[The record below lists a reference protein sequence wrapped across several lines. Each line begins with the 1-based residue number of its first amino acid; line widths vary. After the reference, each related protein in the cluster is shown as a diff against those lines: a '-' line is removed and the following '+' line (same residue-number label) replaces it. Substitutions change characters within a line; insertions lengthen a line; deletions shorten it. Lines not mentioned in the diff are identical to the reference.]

1 MVTSFAGI
9 ADYSSWIYDILL
21 LRRPGFIYVADVDSY
36 LSQRELYFPIDST
49 PFPFSSNVE
58 ELCVSITNFYENKFN
73 VLVNLFIENE
83 GAIDAWECIGSS
95 CRRHSSE
102 WLINLMWKVKIK
114 ANESGVVWLLASKS
128 IDTIIAH
135 ALLETLIYTAVYIL
149 LIFIV

>member
-1 MVTSFAGI
+1 MTVLTLVFNAHFHLSNRFNYSNGSKVIDAGSYPDIQELMVTSFAGI

-102 WLINLMWKVKIK
+102 
-114 ANESGVVWLLASKS
+114 
-128 IDTIIAH
+128 
-135 ALLETLIYTAVYIL
+135 
-149 LIFIV
+149 